1 MLIDELNFKNQNFE
15 RNIEYWEKISNFY
28 AFAIKKILFTIYSIK

>member
-15 RNIEYWEKISNFY
+15 RNIEYREKISNFY
-28 AFAIKKILFTIYSIK
+28 AFARY